1 VYCGPAEVAR
11 YRREVFLP
19 EWEDL
24 AIAGEES
31 LDAGDSVVV
40 HVHQHGAGRQS
51 HAFGELRYFQVWTF
65 RGTSVT
71 RIESVM
77 ERAEA
82 LEAAGLR
89 E

>member
-1 VYCGPAEVAR
+1 MAR
-11 YRREVFLP
+11 YMREVFLP
-19 EWEDL
+19 EWKGL
-24 AIAGEES
+24 VIAGDEFV
-31 LDAGDSVVV
+31 DAEDSVVV
-40 HVHQHGAGRQS
+40 QVHQHGTGRQS

-65 RGTSVT
+65 RGTSVI

-77 ERAEA
+77 ERTEA